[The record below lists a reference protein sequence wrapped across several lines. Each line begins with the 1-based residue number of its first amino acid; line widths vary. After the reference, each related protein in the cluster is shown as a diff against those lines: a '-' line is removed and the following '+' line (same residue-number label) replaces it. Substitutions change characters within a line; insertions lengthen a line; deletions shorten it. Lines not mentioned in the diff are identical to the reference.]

1 MPPVYSPGSK
11 RKRFSPRSRKA
22 SKKGKL
28 HKCLG
33 TPRHRKPNRSGKYG
47 RKKSGYRD
55 KSKQRSLYRA
65 FPTNEDLSTAPETVT
80 IVQTNTMSPMFPM
93 SLILQVRYRNR
104 DALLKGL
111 VVHATDQVPPHEEAA
126 LQRIAA
132 EGGLAPGVLKLMDMK
147 AVVADNTTT
156 EFPVTEYRE
165 DDNDDDKPFPGLLME
180 YAAGVE
186 IDAFLADVRK
196 KPKAERQ
203 KVAVALA
210 NAVAAALQKLAGMG
224 IHHGDVESP
233 LSGEL
238 HNIFVDRRDDAYKI
252 QFIDF
257 GMAKR
262 LNVDVDVRA
271 ELDHD
276 DVLELVRKMLEL
288 DDDGDE

>member
-1 MPPVYSPGSK
+1 
-11 RKRFSPRSRKA
+11 
-22 SKKGKL
+22 
-28 HKCLG
+28 
-33 TPRHRKPNRSGKYG
+33 
-47 RKKSGYRD
+47 
-55 KSKQRSLYRA
+55 
-65 FPTNEDLSTAPETVT
+65 
-80 IVQTNTMSPMFPM
+80 M

-165 DDNDDDKPFPGLLME
+165 DDNDDDKPFQGLLME

-210 NAVAAALQKLAGMG
+210 SAVAAALQKLAGMG

-262 LNVDVDVRA
+262 LNVDVYVRA